1 MFLRYGSLVV
11 VVNPSPLPLPKPNK
25 LSAMMTRISTAFLIA
40 WEDWD
45 VVLEVDLL
53 DELDFIGEGFVY

>member
-1 MFLRYGSLVV
+1 MFVRYVSLVVV

-45 VVLEVDLL
+45 VVL
-53 DELDFIGEGFVY
+53 

>member
-1 MFLRYGSLVV
+1 MFLRYVSLVV

-53 DELDFIGEGFVY
+53 DELDFIGEGVVY

>member
-1 MFLRYGSLVV
+1 
-11 VVNPSPLPLPKPNK
+11 
-25 LSAMMTRISTAFLIA
+25 MMTRISTVFLVA

>member
-1 MFLRYGSLVV
+1 
-11 VVNPSPLPLPKPNK
+11 
-25 LSAMMTRISTAFLIA
+25 MMTRISTAFLIA

-45 VVLEVDLL
+45 VVLEADLL